1 MRELEKFVT
10 DYLDGEKEGT
20 DSDGVTKF
28 TVDCFLS
35 RGLTDN
41 NLGGWTMRLCDF
53 MVDRLGWS
61 FVVCNVCNL
70 GPIGQFREQQLVF
83 RFDGERR
90 EIPAVRMSNMLVDW
104 TQFPGVE
111 FPTYWKT

>member
-1 MRELEKFVT
+1 MR
-10 DYLDGEKEGT
+10 DYFGGEQDGT
-20 DSDGVTKF
+20 DEHGVLTF
-28 TVDCFLS
+28 SVDCFLS

-61 FVVCNVCNL
+61 FVICNVCNL
-70 GPIGQFREQQLVF
+70 GPIGQYREQQLVF

-90 EIPAVRMSNMLVDW
+90 EIPPVRLDHGVLDW
-104 TQFPGVE
+104 TKFPGLDL
-111 FPTYWKT
+111 PSHWRC